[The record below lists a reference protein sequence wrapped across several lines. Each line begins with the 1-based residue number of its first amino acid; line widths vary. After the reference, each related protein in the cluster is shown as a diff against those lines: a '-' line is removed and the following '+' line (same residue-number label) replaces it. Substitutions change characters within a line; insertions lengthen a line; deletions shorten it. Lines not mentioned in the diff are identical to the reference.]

1 MSISRAEKLRGSN
14 NLLVRFMRFLGPW
27 GLFFRGFLKHPV
39 MVGSIIPSSPTLI
52 RAMLKPVDWQN
63 VKLFVEYGPGVG
75 TFCRP
80 VLERMRPDAML
91 IAIDTNEEFV
101 DYLNADIAD
110 RSEEHTSELQS
121 LMRISY
127 AVFCLKK
134 KKKSQHNTSKLC
146 TQK

>member
-80 VLERMRPDAML
+80 VLERRSAERRVG
-91 IAIDTNEEFV
+91 NECV
-101 DYLNADIAD
+101 STC
-110 RSEEHTSELQS
+110 RSWWCP
-121 LMRISY
+121 II
-127 AVFCLKK
+127 
-134 KKKSQHNTSKLC
+134 
-146 TQK
+146 

>member
-63 VKLFVEYGPGVG
+63 VKLFVEYGTGVG

-80 VLERMRPDAML
+80 VL
-91 IAIDTNEEFV
+91 
-101 DYLNADIAD
+101 

-121 LMRISY
+121 LMRLSY
-127 AVFCLKK
+127 AVFCLKQK
-134 KKKSQHNTSKLC
+134 TKNIETNMYTPESQTHEKTHK
-146 TQK
+146 

>member
-52 RAMLKPVDWQN
+52 RAMLKHVDWQN

-80 VLERMRPDAML
+80 VLERMRPHAML
-91 IAIDTNEEFV
+91 IAIDTNGAFV
-101 DYLNADIAD
+101 AYLNAYTADSRLLAVHGCDEHWARCIAD
-110 RSEEHTSELQS
+110 HG
-121 LMRISY
+121 
-127 AVFCLKK
+127 
-134 KKKSQHNTSKLC
+134 
-146 TQK
+146 